1 MNKVLLPMSPP
12 RGGGEK
18 GVVEQ
23 DRKMTLEGDIFMNFY
38 MSTVF

>member
-1 MNKVLLPMSPP
+1 MSPP

-23 DRKMTLEGDIFMNFY
+23 ERKMILEGDIFMSLY